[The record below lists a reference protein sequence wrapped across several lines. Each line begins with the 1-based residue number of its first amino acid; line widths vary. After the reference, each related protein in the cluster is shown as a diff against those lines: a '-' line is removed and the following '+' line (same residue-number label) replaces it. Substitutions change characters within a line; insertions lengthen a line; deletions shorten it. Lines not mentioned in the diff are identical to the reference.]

1 MPQIICSLALY
12 RQVYLVN
19 SKVGVLAA
27 WNYGFSMLWRKSKI
41 VKIIYEYRTLK
52 EEEHTISMATSN
64 SYILKYKRRTWKGDR
79 N

>member
-1 MPQIICSLALY
+1 MHTQEEKQKEEENRSGIC
-12 RQVYLVN
+12 
-19 SKVGVLAA
+19 
-27 WNYGFSMLWRKSKI
+27 MLWRKSKI